1 MVRVYAISL
10 ILVNARRQK
19 PTYFDVEET
28 TAVWPDALRRGAHGP
43 DDWVC
48 SCLHGVSLCC
58 QRSKSDEVQA
68 LYMHQPNQC
77 VLHKLI
83 NNKKVKC

>member
-58 QRSKSDEVQA
+58 QRSKSDEGRE
-68 LYMHQPNQC
+68 M
-77 VLHKLI
+77 
-83 NNKKVKC
+83 KKYKPYICISPISVYFTN